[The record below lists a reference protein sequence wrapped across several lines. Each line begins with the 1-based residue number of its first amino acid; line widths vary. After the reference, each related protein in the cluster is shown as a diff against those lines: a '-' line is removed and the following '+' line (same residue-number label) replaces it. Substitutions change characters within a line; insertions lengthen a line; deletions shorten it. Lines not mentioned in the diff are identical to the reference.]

1 MTIKIIPDGGEITL
15 TESEYARLQQEY
27 NQAFMFFA
35 GTVPT
40 FEEWVRQKR
49 ASVAEN
55 VLIQG

>member
-1 MTIKIIPDGGEITL
+1 MTIKIIPDGP
-15 TESEYARLQQEY
+15 QEY

-40 FEEWVRQKR
+40 FEEWVRQKKGN
-49 ASVAEN
+49 VTEN